1 VSRSVEDI
9 RVALAVLA
17 ERWATYSGTER
28 AASQTF
34 LNQLVSAYT
43 GAPDAMAAGARFEE
57 FGIRD
62 EGSGFM
68 DLFWQ
73 DVAIIEMKAPN
84 QSRRLDQHRAQ
95 ALDYWRN
102 SANQEASIA
111 APPFLV
117 LCSIQQFEVW
127 QPGKFPNAPVDVF
140 ALTDLPDRVESLLFL
155 AGRTPIF
162 GGPGAAVTEQAAQHM
177 VALYFS
183 LRERRA
189 AEPAELRRFIIQTV
203 WALFAEDL
211 GIVEGKPLETL
222 ATALL
227 ADPTRSTAV
236 ELAHLYRR
244 FNIQEQERRNRGA
257 AQSVPH
263 VNGELFS
270 VATEVHLE
278 PSELKHLLEAS
289 KFDWRHVNPTV
300 FGALLEGCLG
310 KDLRWELG
318 AHYTSEEDI
327 MTIVNPVIVRPWV
340 TRIEATRS
348 YRDATQLLEE
358 LCKFRV
364 LDPAMG
370 CANFLAIAYR
380 AIRQLE
386 MRIHDRLVEY
396 AKEEG
401 RQAPL
406 STQYYPIDNI
416 MGIEIDRFAV
426 DIAKATLWM
435 MHALESRRHRL
446 AEPVLPLPTLK
457 NLTQGDSLKIE
468 WPEADAIIGNP
479 PFHGDKRMREVL
491 GDDYIKWLKAEFNIG
506 VKDHCVYFFLRAHQY
521 LRPGRRAGLVATKSI
536 SETKN
541 RDASLVTI
549 TKHDGVITDAVSRRD
564 WSGEAAVDVSI
575 ICWTKTPPKPT
586 EFILDGEKVNGI
598 TPSLRRGTS
607 HREPLNLAPNERI
620 CFQGFLTRGMGF
632 VISDVEAND
641 LISRGGQN
649 YCAVVAPFLNGDDIT
664 KRAAQD
670 PSRWV
675 IDFADRPL
683 EEVRLKFPLALSV
696 LEERVL
702 PERQKGS
709 DDAGAWWRFHRPRML
724 MRSAIEGLERF
735 AVCGLTGK
743 RLILVWA
750 ERNWRPSHACGVFA
764 FSDDFNFGV
773 CSSKIHDLWGRAVSS
788 TLEDRMRYTPSISFN
803 TFPFPRPNDVA
814 IGRVAQAIQHLVSDR
829 RQACESL
836 DTGLTKVYNM
846 MDEGGFRELKA
857 AHDELDLAVMDAYG
871 LDADLLNQPE
881 RLLDTLFDLNEK
893 AATDPNYKPFGERGS
908 SMFDETDA

>member
-1 VSRSVEDI
+1 MSRSVEDI
-9 RVALAVLA
+9 RAALAALT

-28 AASQTF
+28 SASQTF
-34 LNQLVSAYT
+34 LNQLVGAYT

-57 FGIRD
+57 FGVRD

-140 ALTDLPDRVESLLFL
+140 TLTDLPDRVESLLFL

-177 VALYFS
+177 VTLYFS
-183 LRERRA
+183 LLERRA
-189 AEPAELRRFIIQTV
+189 AEAAELRRFIIQTV
-203 WALFAEDL
+203 WTLFAEDI

-222 ATALL
+222 ASALL

-244 FNIQEQERRNRGA
+244 LNIQEHDRRNRGA
-257 AQSVPH
+257 AQSVPY

-278 PSELKHLLEAS
+278 SSELKHLLDAS

-348 YRDATQLLEE
+348 YREATQILEE

-380 AIRQLE
+380 EIRQLE
-386 MRIHDRLVEY
+386 MRIHDRLAEH

-406 STQYYPIDNI
+406 SMQYYPIDNI
-416 MGIEIDRFAV
+416 MGIEIDPFAV

-435 MHALESRRHRL
+435 MHALESRRHGL

-457 NLTQGDSLKIE
+457 NLICGDSLKIA
-468 WPEADAIIGNP
+468 WPATDVIIGNP
-479 PFHGDKRMREVL
+479 HF
-491 GDDYIKWLKAEFNIG
+491 
-506 VKDHCVYFFLRAHQY
+506 
-521 LRPGRRAGLVATKSI
+521 T
-536 SETKN
+536 ETEN
-541 RDASLVTI
+541 FVASLGMST
-549 TKHDGVITDAVSRRD
+549 
-564 WSGEAAVDVSI
+564 SI
-575 ICWTKTPPKPT
+575 
-586 EFILDGEKVNGI
+586 G
-598 TPSLRRGTS
+598 
-607 HREPLNLAPNERI
+607 
-620 CFQGFLTRGMGF
+620 
-632 VISDVEAND
+632 
-641 LISRGGQN
+641 
-649 YCAVVAPFLNGDDIT
+649 
-664 KRAAQD
+664 
-670 PSRWV
+670 
-675 IDFADRPL
+675 
-683 EEVRLKFPLALSV
+683 
-696 LEERVL
+696 
-702 PERQKGS
+702 
-709 DDAGAWWRFHRPRML
+709 
-724 MRSAIEGLERF
+724 
-735 AVCGLTGK
+735 
-743 RLILVWA
+743 
-750 ERNWRPSHACGVFA
+750 
-764 FSDDFNFGV
+764 
-773 CSSKIHDLWGRAVSS
+773 
-788 TLEDRMRYTPSISFN
+788 
-803 TFPFPRPNDVA
+803 
-814 IGRVAQAIQHLVSDR
+814 
-829 RQACESL
+829 
-836 DTGLTKVYNM
+836 
-846 MDEGGFRELKA
+846 
-857 AHDELDLAVMDAYG
+857 
-871 LDADLLNQPE
+871 
-881 RLLDTLFDLNEK
+881 
-893 AATDPNYKPFGERGS
+893 
-908 SMFDETDA
+908 